1 MCKTRFDSLG
11 MILND
16 FLQKKNVNGTRYP
29 IPPSWQMP
37 LQITFFWNPSLIEY
51 GDSDDNVNDDDDSS
65 NAAFLGI
72 GTQHHPGLT
81 LMGSY

>member
-1 MCKTRFDSLG
+1 MANAIAKYL
-11 MILND
+11 
-16 FLQKKNVNGTRYP
+16 
-29 IPPSWQMP
+29 
-37 LQITFFWNPSLIEY
+37 FWNPSLIEY